1 MEKTRLMRFA
11 APVLY
16 EKMAEVFSFYHIHP
30 FDFHGTLQEVEDGF
44 EITIM
49 FSTNFSQSV
58 TTLVTFE
65 QARNPDEQV
74 IRFFKQT
81 AEQCKTQLIADYY
94 KMIKL

>member
-11 APVLY
+11 APGLY
-16 EKMAEVFSFYHIHP
+16 EKMAEIFSSYHIHP
-30 FDFHGTLQEVEDGF
+30 FDFHGTLMEEEEGYEV
-44 EITIM
+44 IIRY
-49 FSTNFSQSV
+49 STNFAQSA
-58 TTLVTFE
+58 TMHITFE

-74 IRFFKQT
+74 IVFLKQT